1 VAHESSSAIPGT
13 VYTGGSTGRAATGQ
27 DPRYD
32 HRLSNDDKR
41 KIDDLERDIR
51 RIKQRTAS
59 KSYVEAR
66 DKALHQAETA
76 RRSGKKTP
84 GWLKDARPPWDAGTG
99 MAITRYDEMKIE
111 EIRRQILYVRSDN
124 ATICVLE
131 DADKTKGGP
140 GGQARR

>member
-1 VAHESSSAIPGT
+1 MTTS
-13 VYTGGSTGRAATGQ
+13 
-27 DPRYD
+27 
-32 HRLSNDDKR
+32 KR
-41 KIDDLERDIR
+41 KIDELERDIR

-66 DKALHQAETA
+66 DKALHRAETA
-76 RRSGKKTP
+76 RKSGKEIP
-84 GWLKDARPPWDAGTG
+84 GWLKDSRPPWNAGTG
-99 MAITRYDEMKIE
+99 MAIIRYDEMMIE

-124 ATICVLE
+124 ATIFVLE